1 LFCKDIFLFYLD
13 ALPALSSNVTLKDVT
28 TWREFV
34 SLWFVKVPGKLDRY
48 FYCES
53 QSVNNAFELIKNHLG
68 WPSFSRDALGEE
80 PTASAV
86 NMFKP
91 SDNIMEILARDGV
104 YEVRNTENMP
114 PSQSLMPF

>member
-1 LFCKDIFLFYLD
+1 M
-13 ALPALSSNVTLKDVT
+13 
-28 TWREFV
+28 
-34 SLWFVKVPGKLDRY
+34 SLWFVTVPGKLDRY

-53 QSVNNAFELIKNHLG
+53 QSVNNAFELIKKSLG
-68 WPSFSRDALGEE
+68 WPSLSCDATGEG

-91 SDNIMEILARDGV
+91 SDEILIILARDGIF
-104 YEVRNTENMP
+104 EIRNAESMP

>member
-1 LFCKDIFLFYLD
+1 MCCLACLALQYLKYPTSWSEFMSLF
-13 ALPALSSNVTLKDVT
+13 
-28 TWREFV
+28 
-34 SLWFVKVPGKLDRY
+34 FVKVPGKLDRH

-53 QSVNNAFELIKNHLG
+53 QSVSNAFELIKSHLG
-68 WPSFSRDALGEE
+68 WPSLSSDASGEA

-91 SDNIMEILARDGV
+91 SDEILEILARDGL

>member
-1 LFCKDIFLFYLD
+1 MQDFKRTQ
-13 ALPALSSNVTLKDVT
+13 LSSEVLM
-28 TWREFV
+28 
-34 SLWFVKVPGKLDRY
+34 SLWFVKVPGKLDRH

-53 QSVNNAFELIKNHLG
+53 QSVSSVFELIKNHLG
-68 WPSFSRDALGEE
+68 WSSLSCDASGEA

-91 SDNIMEILARDGV
+91 STEILEILALDGI
-104 YEVRNTENMP
+104 YEVANTEDMP